1 MFTQTERLIAV
12 RNLRPKRKQGFLKII
27 SLFSFLG
34 IMLGVAILII
44 VMSVMN
50 GFRADLTDKIIGL
63 NPHLI
68 LQLNDGNDIK
78 NVKNKLSQ
86 KYNKINITE
95 TVSGEVL
102 AGKEEFGIDP
112 QMASQLA
119 SEIRSIHELNVSIGL
134 IIGAGNIFRGMEAAT
149 KGMERVT
156 GDYLGMLATIM
167 NAISLQDALEKED
180 VETRTLS
187 AITVSQIAEPYI
199 RRRALRHLD
208 KNRVVIVAGG
218 TGNPYFTTDTAAALR
233 AKELKA
239 NVLLKGT
246 KVDGVYDKDP
256 VLYSDEIKYNE
267 ISYSEVLKKNIQIMD
282 LTAITLCKENAL
294 PIHVFNI
301 NKSGDLKK
309 VILGES
315 IGTTINV

>member
-1 MFTQTERLIAV
+1 MPG
-12 RNLRPKRKQGFLKII
+12 PKYGRILLK
-27 SLFSFLG
+27 L
-34 IMLGVAILII
+34 
-44 VMSVMN
+44 
-50 GFRADLTDKIIGL
+50 
-63 NPHLI
+63 
-68 LQLNDGNDIK
+68 
-78 NVKNKLSQ
+78 
-86 KYNKINITE
+86 
-95 TVSGEVL
+95 SGEVL
-102 AGKEEFGIDP
+102 AGKQEFGIDP
-112 QMASQLA
+112 QMASKLA
-119 SEIRSIHELNVSIGL
+119 LEIKSIHELNVSIGL

-256 VLYSDEIKYNE
+256 VLYSDAKKYNE
-267 ISYSEVLKKNIQIMD
+267 ISYSEVLKKNIRIMD

-294 PIHVFNI
+294 PIQVFNI

-315 IGTTINV
+315 IGTIINV